1 MTDPTAPP
9 RTTGVRADIQALRAL
24 AVLLVVIDHARL
36 VYLPGGFL
44 GVDIFFVI
52 SGYLMMRII
61 EGEIDAG
68 RFSFRNFYARRVRRL
83 LPAAYSTLVITAAAA
98 PFLLDAFENAK
109 FVQQL
114 VGAFTFTTNMI
125 LWRQIDYFD
134 SGAALKPLLH
144 MWSLAIEEQYYLVL
158 PLLAVL
164 CPRRLRLPATLLLT
178 IASAALC
185 LYAVQRSPSA
195 AFYFLP
201 TRAWELGVGTAAALI
216 ARRGVTLER
225 IGRWIR
231 PACALV
237 LLATPFIATERG
249 HPGLA
254 AFIVC
259 LATAV
264 LLVSGQTV
272 RPAGPLAPL
281 IPIGDRSYSLYLVH
295 WPLFA
300 FANNVFVGPT
310 PWAVNAVL
318 VVLALVL
325 TEIQYRL
332 IEQPLRRF
340 KVDGRAIAI
349 LVAIPVVVVA
359 ASVLWFRHAPHAGL
373 ADREWNVGLDERCAF
388 KDDFRR
394 EAACQSAPGAR
405 TLVWGDSFGM
415 HLAGGLAETT
425 PGGVAQATRTVCG
438 PFLDLAPINGALYH
452 RPWAESCLRFNRQ
465 VLDDLARRPEIDTV
479 VLSSA
484 LTQYVPGAEDGSWR
498 VLARTPGGLEEVSQD
513 DSRLLASLAGTVQA
527 LRRQG
532 KRVVLVA
539 PPPSAPYNIG
549 RCVDRLHAGL
559 WSVFPTVRCA
569 IDRAEYVRRRAP
581 VLKFLD
587 EVERRGI
594 VPVVRFDQAL
604 CDAERC
610 RVEDAGRSLYLDN
623 DHFSQSGSRTVARR
637 MALGDA
643 VRKQAR

>member
-1 MTDPTAPP
+1 MTDPTGPP

-24 AVLLVVIDHARL
+24 AVLLVVVDHARL

-68 RFSFRNFYARRVRRL
+68 RFSFRSFYARRVRRL
-83 LPAAYSTLVITAAAA
+83 LPAAYSTLAVTAAAA
-98 PFLLDAFENAK
+98 PFLLDVFENAK

-144 MWSLAIEEQYYLVL
+144 MWSLAIEEQYYLAL

-164 CPRRLRLPATLLLT
+164 CPRRFRLPAVLLLT

-201 TRAWELGVGTAAALI
+201 TRAWELGAGSAAALI

-225 IGRWIR
+225 ISRWAR

-237 LLATPFIATERG
+237 LLVTPFIATERG

-254 AFIVC
+254 AIVVC

-300 FANNVFVGPT
+300 FANNVFVGPV
-310 PWAVNAVL
+310 PWSVNALLLAASFGLAALQYSL
-318 VVLALVL
+318 V
-325 TEIQYRL
+325 
-332 IEQPLRRF
+332 EQPLRRF
-340 KVDGRAIAI
+340 KVDARAIAV
-349 LVAIPVVVVA
+349 LVAIPTVAVA
-359 ASVLWFRHAPHAGL
+359 ASVLWARHTPHPNL
-373 ADREWNVGLDERCAF
+373 PDREWNVGLDERCVF
-388 KDDFRR
+388 KDDFQRDP
-394 EAACQSAPGAR
+394 ACQSAPHAR

-415 HLAGGLAETT
+415 HLAGGLAETS

-438 PFLDLAPINGALYH
+438 PFLDIAPINGALYR

-484 LTQYVPGAEDGSWR
+484 LTQYVRGAEDGDWR
-498 VLARTPGGLEEVSQD
+498 VLARTPDGLVDLPQD
-513 DSRLLASLAGTVQA
+513 DARLLTGLARTVDA

-539 PPPSAPYNIG
+539 PPPSASYNIG

-559 WSVFPTVRCA
+559 WSVLPTADCA
-569 IDRAEYVRRRAP
+569 IDRGEYWRRRAP
-581 VLKFLD
+581 VLKFLA
-587 EVERRGI
+587 EVERRKI
-594 VPVVRFDQAL
+594 VPVIGFDQVL
-604 CDAERC
+604 CDADRC
-610 RVEDAGRSLYLDN
+610 QVETAGRALYLDN
-623 DHFSQSGSRTVARR
+623 DHFSQSGSRVVARR
-637 MALGDA
+637 MNLGDQ

>member
-1 MTDPTAPP
+1 MTSPAAASPP
-9 RTTGVRADIQALRAL
+9 SIIRPDIQALRAL
-24 AVLLVVIDHARL
+24 AILLVVVDHAHL
-36 VYLPGGFL
+36 FYLPGGFL

-61 EGEIDAG
+61 EGEADAD
-68 RFSFRNFYARRVRRL
+68 RFSFRDFYARRVRRL
-83 LPAAYSTLVITAAAA
+83 MPASYATLVVTAAVA
-98 PFLLDAFENAK
+98 PFLLDPFEYAK

-114 VGAFTFTTNMI
+114 AGSFTFTTNFV

-144 MWSLAIEEQYYLVL
+144 MWSLAIEEQYYLIL
-158 PLLAVL
+158 PLLTVI
-164 CPRRLRLPATLLLT
+164 CPRRLRPWAGLLLT
-178 IASAALC
+178 AASAALC
-185 LYAVQRSPSA
+185 IYAVQRSPSA
-195 AFYFLP
+195 AFYFMP
-201 TRAWELGVGTAAALI
+201 TRAWELGLGSVAAMI
-216 ARRGVTLER
+216 VRRGVTLDKV
-225 IGRWIR
+225 GLWLR
-231 PACALV
+231 PLC
-237 LLATPFIATERG
+237 LLTLLIIPFVFDEHG

-254 AFIVC
+254 AGIAC
-259 LATAV
+259 LATAN
-264 LLVSGQTV
+264 LLVSGQIA
-272 RPAGPLAPL
+272 RPARALAPL

-300 FANNVFVGPT
+300 FANNVFVGPA
-310 PWAVNAVL
+310 PWIVNALL

-332 IEQPLRRF
+332 VEQPLRRF
-340 KVDGRAIAI
+340 KVDARAIAI
-349 LVAIPVVVVA
+349 LIAVPVVVIA
-359 ASVLWFRHAPHAGL
+359 ASVLWSRHAPHPSL
-373 ADREWNVGLDERCAF
+373 PDREWNVGLDERCAF

-394 EAACQSAPGAR
+394 EPACQSAPGAK

-415 HLAGGLAETT
+415 HLAGGLAQTT

-465 VLDDLARRPEIDTV
+465 VLDDLSQRPEIDTV

-484 LTQYVPGAEDGSWR
+484 LTQYVSGAEDGDWR
-498 VLARTPGGLEEVSQD
+498 MLARTTRGLEEVPQD
-513 DSRLLASLAGTVQA
+513 DSRLLAGLASTVEA

-559 WSVFPTVRCA
+559 WSVFPTANCA
-569 IDRAEYVRRRAP
+569 IDRGEYARRRAP
-581 VLKFLD
+581 VLRFLA

-594 VPVVRFDQAL
+594 VPVVGFDKVL
-604 CDAERC
+604 CDARRC
-610 RVEDAGRSLYLDN
+610 QVEDGGRSLYLDN
-623 DHFSQSGSRTVARR
+623 DHFSQRGSRIVARR
-637 MALGDA
+637 MALGDQ

>member
-24 AVLLVVIDHARL
+24 AVLLVVVDHARL

-68 RFSFRNFYARRVRRL
+68 RFSFRGFYARRARRL
-83 LPAAYSTLVITAAAA
+83 LPAAYSTLVVTAAVA

-114 VGAFTFTTNMI
+114 AGAFTFTTNMI

-144 MWSLAIEEQYYLVL
+144 IWSLAIEEQYYLAL

-164 CPRRLRLPATLLLT
+164 CPRRLRLSATLLLT
-178 IASAALC
+178 VASAALC

-201 TRAWELGVGTAAALI
+201 TRAWELGAGTAAALI
-216 ARRGVTLER
+216 VRRGVTLER
-225 IGRWIR
+225 IGRWVR

-237 LLATPFIATERG
+237 LLVTPFIASERG

-254 AFIVC
+254 AIVVC

-264 LLVSGQTV
+264 LLISGQTV

-295 WPLFA
+295 WPLLA
-300 FANNVFVGPT
+300 FANNVFVGPV
-310 PWAVNAVL
+310 PWSVNALL
-318 VVLALVL
+318 VALALVL

-332 IEQPLRRF
+332 VEQPLRRF
-340 KVDGRAIAI
+340 KVDARAIAV
-349 LVAIPVVVVA
+349 LVAIPVVAVA
-359 ASVLWFRHAPHAGL
+359 ASVLWSRHAPHPSL
-373 ADREWNVGLDERCAF
+373 ADREWNVGLDERCVF
-388 KDDFRR
+388 KDDFRHDP
-394 EAACQSAPGAR
+394 ACQSEPRVR

-438 PFLDLAPINGALYH
+438 PFLDMAPINGALYR

-465 VLDDLARRPEIDTV
+465 VIVYVAGSPEIYTV

-484 LTQYVPGAEDGSWR
+484 LTQYVRGAEDGDWR
-498 VLARTPGGLEEVSQD
+498 VLTRTPRGLEDLPQDDARLLTGLARTVE
-513 DSRLLASLAGTVQA
+513 A

-559 WSVFPTVRCA
+559 WSVFPTARCA
-569 IDRAEYVRRRAP
+569 IDRAEYARRRAP
-581 VLKFLD
+581 VLQFLT

-594 VPVVRFDQAL
+594 VPVVRFDQVL

-610 RVEDAGRSLYLDN
+610 QVEDAGRSLYLDN

>member
-24 AVLLVVIDHARL
+24 AVLLVVVDHARL

-68 RFSFRNFYARRVRRL
+68 RFSFRRFYARRVRRL
-83 LPAAYSTLVITAAAA
+83 LPAAYATLVVTAAAA

-144 MWSLAIEEQYYLVL
+144 MWSLAIEEQYYLAL

-164 CPRRLRLPATLLLT
+164 CPRRLRLPAVLLLT

-201 TRAWELGVGTAAALI
+201 TRAWELGAGSAAALV
-216 ARRGVTLER
+216 ARRGVTLEQM
-225 IGRWIR
+225 GRWLR
-231 PACALV
+231 PVCALV

-254 AFIVC
+254 AFAVC
-259 LATAV
+259 LATAI

-300 FANNVFVGPT
+300 FANNVFVGPV
-310 PWAVNAVL
+310 PWTVNALLL
-318 VVLALVL
+318 VASFGLAALQYSLV
-325 TEIQYRL
+325 
-332 IEQPLRRF
+332 EQPLRRF
-340 KVDGRAIAI
+340 KVDARAITV
-349 LVAIPVVVVA
+349 LVAIPLAVIA
-359 ASVLWFRHAPHAGL
+359 ASVLWSRHAPHPNL
-373 ADREWNVGLDERCAF
+373 ADREWNVGLDDRCAF

-394 EAACQSAPGAR
+394 EPACQSAPQAR

-415 HLAGGLAETT
+415 HLVGGLVETS

-438 PFLDLAPINGALYH
+438 PFLDMAPINGALYH
-452 RPWAESCLRFNRQ
+452 PAWAESCMRFNRQ
-465 VLDDLARRPEIDTV
+465 VLEDLARRPEIDTV

-484 LTQYVPGAEDGSWR
+484 LTQYVRGAEDGDWR
-498 VLARTPGGLEEVSQD
+498 VLAQTLGGPQAFAQD
-513 DSRLLASLAGTVQA
+513 DTRLLAGLARTVEA

-549 RCVDRLHAGL
+549 RCLDRLHAGL
-559 WSVFPTVRCA
+559 WSVFPTAGCA
-569 IDRAEYVRRRAP
+569 IDRGEYARRRAP
-581 VLKFLD
+581 VLRFLA
-587 EVERRGI
+587 EVKRRGI
-594 VPVVRFDQAL
+594 VPVVGFDDVL

-610 RVEDAGRSLYLDN
+610 QVENAGRSLYLDN
-623 DHFSQSGSRTVARR
+623 DHFSQSGSRIVARR
-637 MALGDA
+637 MNLGDQ
-643 VRKQAR
+643 VRNQAR

>member
-1 MTDPTAPP
+1 MTSQAAATP
-9 RTTGVRADIQALRAL
+9 RSIIRPDIQALRAL
-24 AVLLVVIDHARL
+24 AILLVVVDHAHL
-36 VYLPGGFL
+36 IYLPGGFL

-61 EGEIDAG
+61 EGEAEAE
-68 RFSFRNFYARRVRRL
+68 RFSFRDFYARRIRRL
-83 LPAAYSTLVITAAAA
+83 LPASYATLVVTAAVA
-98 PFLLDAFENAK
+98 PFLLDPFENAK

-114 VGAFTFTTNMI
+114 AGSFTFTTNFV

-144 MWSLAIEEQYYLVL
+144 MWSLAIEEQYYLIL
-158 PLLAVL
+158 PLLTVI
-164 CPRRLRLPATLLLT
+164 CPRRLRPLAGVLLT
-178 IASAALC
+178 AASAVLC

-195 AFYFLP
+195 AFYFMP
-201 TRAWELGVGTAAALI
+201 TRAWELGLGSVAAMI
-216 ARRGVTLER
+216 VRRGVTLDKA
-225 IGRWIR
+225 GFWLR
-231 PACALV
+231 PLCALT
-237 LLATPFIATERG
+237 LLVIPFVFDQRG

-254 AFIVC
+254 ASVAC
-259 LATAV
+259 LATAN
-264 LLVSGQTV
+264 LLISGQIV
-272 RPAGPLAPL
+272 RPARALAPL

-300 FANNVFVGPT
+300 FANNVFVGPV
-310 PWAVNAVL
+310 PWVVNALL

-332 IEQPLRRF
+332 VEQPLRRF

-349 LVAIPVVVVA
+349 LIAIPVVVVG
-359 ASVLWFRHAPHAGL
+359 ASVLWARHTPHPNL
-373 ADREWNVGLDERCAF
+373 ADRDWNVGLDERCVF

-394 EAACQSAPGAR
+394 ESACQSAPGAK

-415 HLAGGLAETT
+415 HLAGGLAETA

-438 PFLDLAPINGALYH
+438 PFLDMAPVNGALYH
-452 RPWAESCLRFNRQ
+452 RPWAESCMRFNRQ
-465 VLDDLARRPEIDTV
+465 VLDDLGRRPEIDTV

-484 LTQYVPGAEDGSWR
+484 LTQYVAGAEDGGWR
-498 VLARTPGGLEEVSQD
+498 VLARTPGGLEEFAQD
-513 DSRLLASLAGTVQA
+513 DTRLLAGLARTVEA

-559 WSVFPTVRCA
+559 WSVFPTANCA
-569 IDRAEYVRRRAP
+569 IDHDEYTRRRAP
-581 VLKFLD
+581 VLKFLT

-594 VPVVRFDQAL
+594 VPVIGFDEVL
-604 CDAERC
+604 CDARRC
-610 RVEDAGRSLYLDN
+610 QVVSAGRSLYLDN
-623 DHFSQSGSRTVARR
+623 DHFSQSGSRVVARR
-637 MALGDA
+637 MNLGVE
-643 VRKQAR
+643 VRNQAR